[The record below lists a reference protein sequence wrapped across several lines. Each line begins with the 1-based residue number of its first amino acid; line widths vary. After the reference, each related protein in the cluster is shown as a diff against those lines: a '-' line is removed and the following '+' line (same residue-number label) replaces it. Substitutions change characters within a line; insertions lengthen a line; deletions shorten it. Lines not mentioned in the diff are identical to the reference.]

1 MNKIHLE
8 AQSLP
13 ICCQFAILGL
23 DDIIFLLIQKWV
35 SIGHSCTKSV
45 PTDFLLLAEIMPV
58 NPWSLNWG
66 HPKVTH
72 SLASSSSEAGLPNS
86 KSRGI
91 SRLSRGIHSSTCLE
105 FTKGHLLT
113 QPVSLLSKSQILY
126 PLISIEGFRSRDYI
140 CFYGKVQETRK
151 DSASLRPQKI

>member
-35 SIGHSCTKSV
+35 SVGHSCPKGV

-72 SLASSSSEAGLPNS
+72 SLVSSSSEAGLPNS

-91 SRLSRGIHSSTCLE
+91 SRLSRGIHSST
-105 FTKGHLLT
+105 
-113 QPVSLLSKSQILY
+113 
-126 PLISIEGFRSRDYI
+126 EGSN
-140 CFYGKVQETRK
+140 T
-151 DSASLRPQKI
+151 A

>member
-8 AQSLP
+8 AESLP

-72 SLASSSSEAGLPNS
+72 SLVSSSSEAGLPNS

-91 SRLSRGIHSSTCLE
+91 SRLSRGIHVAY
-105 FTKGHLLT
+105 LLRIYKRT
-113 QPVSLLSKSQILY
+113 SPDPASESPLKVSDSI

-140 CFYGKVQETRK
+140 CLYGKVQETRK
-151 DSASLRPQKI
+151 DSASLRSQKI